1 MIDGITSTHF
11 QILIEE
17 QDYFS
22 NQASSVPEV
31 KNKMRIQ
38 LKVYTQSTLSCARS
52 LIISYFPAYQKLKCV
67 YANLTPLECQIALI
81 K

>member
-17 QDYFS
+17 WDYFS
-22 NQASSVPEV
+22 TQDPSAPEV

-38 LKVYTQSTLSCARS
+38 LKVCTQLDPE
-52 LIISYFPAYQKLKCV
+52 L
-67 YANLTPLECQIALI
+67 CQIF
-81 K
+81 